1 MCKAPIIWLLGEL
14 LLLLSPA
21 GHLPANYKNTGSLYH
36 LARPRFSANSAAIL
50 AKFMFLYLYA
60 YAKYAS
66 NKLNL
71 LLSNHIMGAHYL
83 LKKINVVTTCDFYK
97 VQISTNYVII
107 LCSNSLS
114 FSLLLQEWLPFC
126 LW

>member
-1 MCKAPIIWLLGEL
+1 MSLFFTTDKMATILVRATAMLKKYSMFFSHYLLKKINVVTTCDFYKVQI
-14 LLLLSPA
+14 ST
-21 GHLPANYKNTGSLYH
+21 NYVI

-71 LLSNHIMGAHYL
+71 LLNDRCL
-83 LKKINVVTTCDFYK
+83 L
-97 VQISTNYVII
+97 
-107 LCSNSLS
+107 
-114 FSLLLQEWLPFC
+114 
-126 LW
+126 